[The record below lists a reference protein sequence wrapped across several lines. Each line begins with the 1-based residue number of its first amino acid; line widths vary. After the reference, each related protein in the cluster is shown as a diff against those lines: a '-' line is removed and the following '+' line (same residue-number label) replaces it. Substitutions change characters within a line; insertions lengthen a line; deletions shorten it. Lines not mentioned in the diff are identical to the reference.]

1 MNNADFGKTMKNVRK
16 QKDIKL
22 LTIERRM
29 NYLVSEANYRATNF
43 FSENLLEDLLKK
55 RRYL

>member
-29 NYLVSEANYRATNF
+29 NYLVSEANYRAKNF
-43 FSENLLEDLLKK
+43 FSENLLENLLKK
-55 RRYL
+55 CRYL